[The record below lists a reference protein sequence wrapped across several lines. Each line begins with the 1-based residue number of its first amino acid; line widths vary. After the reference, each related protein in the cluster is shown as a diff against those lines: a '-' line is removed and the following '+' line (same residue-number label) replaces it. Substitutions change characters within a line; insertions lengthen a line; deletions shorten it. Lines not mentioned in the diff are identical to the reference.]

1 MERSARTTARA
12 SSDAC
17 STQKGIHRPDRH
29 LGAESDGAGGSPA
42 AVVIG
47 EVCSGG
53 SARGPVCGRSRRRC
67 DRGSDRGG
75 RYLGGGGLRVLGCTL
90 IEALLEL
97 LLGGAQRAGQL
108 GNLRGPED
116 EEDDYDQDQDVVDA
130 GELCWRAEW
139 HDDAPL
145 SSATTRL
152 DVPRVRCRPVH
163 QMTGSRRCRQP
174 ARKTPRHRA
183 ATDARAPMAP
193 QTARPT
199 LEVDRWWRKTATP
212 AISTTAILIPSTAFQ
227 ADEACLAS
235 TALMFQKPV
244 RRRTP

>member
-53 SARGPVCGRSRRRC
+53 SARGPVCGRRSLRDRRGGGRRRRRRPC
-67 DRGSDRGG
+67 DPGSDGGG

-90 IEALLEL
+90 VEALLEL

-163 QMTGSRRCRQP
+163 WMTGLRRY
-174 ARKTPRHRA
+174 
-183 ATDARAPMAP
+183 
-193 QTARPT
+193 
-199 LEVDRWWRKTATP
+199 
-212 AISTTAILIPSTAFQ
+212 
-227 ADEACLAS
+227 
-235 TALMFQKPV
+235 
-244 RRRTP
+244 